1 MHSRAWSPVGSGR
14 VRRTRWAERE
24 TVSDSSQGVPL
35 AYVRELCGYW
45 TDGVDW
51 RATEQRLC
59 DLPQFRTEIDGLR
72 IHFVHVRSPHADAL
86 PLVLTHGWP
95 GSLSWSS

>member
-1 MHSRAWSPVGSGR
+1 MLSMLAESGCTAERGVLLGPGR

-45 TDGVDW
+45 TDG
-51 RATEQRLC
+51 
-59 DLPQFRTEIDGLR
+59 
-72 IHFVHVRSPHADAL
+72 
-86 PLVLTHGWP
+86 
-95 GSLSWSS
+95 